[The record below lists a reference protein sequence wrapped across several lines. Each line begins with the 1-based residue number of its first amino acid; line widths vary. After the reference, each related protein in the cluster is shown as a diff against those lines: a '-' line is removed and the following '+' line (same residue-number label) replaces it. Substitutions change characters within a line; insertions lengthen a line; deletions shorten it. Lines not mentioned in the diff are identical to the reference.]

1 MYLASGISKNMNLYH
16 RELGEGNPPIVILH
30 GVFGS
35 CDNWLTVSKGL
46 AETNKIYLLDARNH
60 GQSPHSEEFNY
71 SVMADDLYEFIQQ
84 KNLQNPVIIGHSMGG
99 KTVMKFAV
107 KYPDA
112 FSKMVVVD
120 ISPRYY
126 TPHHQSILAGL
137 SAIPLETL
145 QSRQEAD
152 DIMKTFEPEL
162 GVRQFLL
169 KNLYRNEQ
177 NGFSW
182 RMNFEVIKN
191 KIENIGEPLDDGA
204 KIAKPTLF
212 VRGANSK
219 YIQEKDIAL
228 IHSVF
233 SDVTLATIEGAGH
246 WVQAEKPAEFLE
258 EIKKFL

>member
-1 MYLASGISKNMNLYH
+1 MNLYY

-35 CDNWLTVSKGL
+35 SDNWFTVSKGL
-46 AETNKIYLLDARNH
+46 AETHKIYLLDARNH
-60 GQSPHSEEFNY
+60 GQSPHTDDFNY
-71 SVMADDLYEFIQQ
+71 DIMADDLLEFINQHRLI
-84 KNLQNPVIIGHSMGG
+84 KPIIIGHSMGG

-126 TPHHQSILAGL
+126 KPHHQTIIDGL
-137 SAIPLETL
+137 TAIPIDNLKT
-145 QSRQEAD
+145 RQEAD
-152 DIMKTFEPEL
+152 DILKTFEPEL

-169 KNLYRNEQ
+169 KNIYRNEE

-191 KIENIGEPLDDGA
+191 KIENIGEALEEGA
-204 KIAKPTLF
+204 KITKPTLF

-219 YIQEKDIAL
+219 YIQEKDIEL
-228 IHSVF
+228 IHTIF
-233 SDVTLATIEGAGH
+233 SDASIVTIEGSGH
-246 WVQAEKPAEFLE
+246 WVQAEKPKAFLE
-258 EIKKFL
+258 AVKAFL

>member
-1 MYLASGISKNMNLYH
+1 MNLYY

-35 CDNWLTVSKGL
+35 SDNWLTVSKGL
-46 AETNKIYLLDARNH
+46 AETHKLYLLDARNH
-60 GQSPHSEEFNY
+60 GQSPHSEDFNY
-71 SVMADDLYEFIQQ
+71 DVMADDLFEFIQQ
-84 KNLQNPVIIGHSMGG
+84 HQLEKPVIVGHSMGG
-99 KTVMKFAV
+99 KTVMKFAL

-126 TPHHQSILAGL
+126 KPHHQSVIAGL
-137 SAIPLETL
+137 SAIHLEKL
-145 QSRQEAD
+145 QTRQEAD
-152 DIMKTFEPEL
+152 EIMKAFEPEL

-182 RMNFEVIKN
+182 RMNFDVIKN
-191 KIENIGEPLDDGA
+191 KIENIGEALNAGA
-204 KIAKPTLF
+204 KITKPTLF
-212 VRGANSK
+212 VRGSNSK
-219 YIQEKDIAL
+219 YIQEKDIEL
-228 IHSVF
+228 IHSIF
-233 SDVTLATIEGAGH
+233 TDVRIATIEGSGH
-246 WVQAEKPAEFLE
+246 WVQAEKPKEFLE

>member
-1 MYLASGISKNMNLYH
+1 MNLYF

-60 GQSPHSEEFNY
+60 GQSPHSDEFNY

-84 KNLQNPVIIGHSMGG
+84 KNLVKPIIIGHSMGG
-99 KTVMKFAV
+99 KTVMKFAL

-126 TPHHQSILAGL
+126 APHHQSILAGL
-137 SAIPLETL
+137 NAIPINTM
-145 QSRQEAD
+145 QTRQEAD
-152 DIMKTFEPEL
+152 DILKTFEPEL

-169 KNLYRNEQ
+169 KNIYRNEQ

-191 KIENIGEPLDDGA
+191 KIENIMH
-204 KIAKPTLF
+204 I
-212 VRGANSK
+212 
-219 YIQEKDIAL
+219 
-228 IHSVF
+228 
-233 SDVTLATIEGAGH
+233 
-246 WVQAEKPAEFLE
+246 
-258 EIKKFL
+258 IKTT

>member
-1 MYLASGISKNMNLYH
+1 MNLYH
-16 RELGEGNPPIVILH
+16 RELGENNTPIVILH

-46 AETNKIYLLDARNH
+46 AETNKVYLLDARNH
-60 GQSPHSEEFNY
+60 GQSPHSDEFNY
-71 SVMADDLYEFIQQ
+71 SVMAEDLYEFIQQ
-84 KNLQNPVIIGHSMGG
+84 ENLVNPIIIGHSMGG

-137 SAIPLETL
+137 SAIPVNNL

-152 DIMKTFEPEL
+152 DILKTFEPEL

-169 KNLYRNEQ
+169 KNLYRTEDNK
-177 NGFSW
+177 FAW

-191 KIENIGEPLDDGA
+191 KIENIGEALDVGA
-204 KIAKPTLF
+204 KISKPTLF
-212 VRGANSK
+212 VRGERSN
-219 YIQEKDIAL
+219 YIREKDIEL
-228 IHSVF
+228 INTIF
-233 SDVTLATIEGAGH
+233 SDVTIETVEGAGH
-246 WVQAEKPAEFLE
+246 WVQAEKPKEFLE
-258 EIKKFL
+258 KVKAFLL

>member
-1 MYLASGISKNMNLYH
+1 MQLYH
-16 RELGEGNPPIVILH
+16 RELGNGNPPIVILH

-60 GQSPHSEEFNY
+60 GQSPHSEAFSY
-71 SVMADDLYEFIQQ
+71 DVMADDLYEFI
-84 KNLQNPVIIGHSMGG
+84 KNNGLEKPILIGHSMGG

-107 KYPDA
+107 KYPESY
-112 FSKMVVVD
+112 SKLVVVD

-137 SAIPLETL
+137 SAIHLQTL

-152 DIMKTFEPEL
+152 DIMKEYQPEM

-169 KNLYRNEQ
+169 KNLYRNEE
-177 NGFSW
+177 NKFAW

-191 KIENIGEPLDDGA
+191 KIENVGEPLDADA
-204 KIAKPTLF
+204 KINKPTLF
-212 VRGANSK
+212 IRGANSK
-219 YIQEKDIAL
+219 YIQAKDEVL
-228 IHSVF
+228 INNIFLNVKIE
-233 SDVTLATIEGAGH
+233 TIEGAGH
-246 WVQAEKPAEFLE
+246 WVQAEKPVEFLE
-258 EIKKFL
+258 IVREFVR

>member
-1 MYLASGISKNMNLYH
+1 MNLYY

-46 AETNKIYLLDARNH
+46 AESNKIYLLDARNH
-60 GQSPHSEEFNY
+60 GQSPHSDEFSY
-71 SVMADDLYEFIQQ
+71 EVMADDLYAFIQEHQ
-84 KNLQNPVIIGHSMGG
+84 LVQPVIIGHSMGG
-99 KTVMKFAV
+99 KTVMTFAC
-107 KYPDA
+107 KYPDV

-126 TPHHQSILAGL
+126 KPHHQSILAGL
-137 SAIPLETL
+137 SAIHLETL

-152 DIMKTFEPEL
+152 EILKNYEPEL

-191 KIENIGEPLDDGA
+191 KIENIGEPLREDA
-204 KIAKPTLF
+204 KISKPALF
-212 VRGANSK
+212 IRGANSR
-219 YIQEKDIAL
+219 YIKEDDESL
-228 IHSVF
+228 IRSIF
-233 SDVTLATIEGAGH
+233 SDVQIETIEGAGH
-246 WVQAEKPAEFLE
+246 WVQAEKPKEFLE
-258 EIKKFL
+258 VVKKFL